1 MSDKQLSDRYLD
13 RLRRVDEDT
22 ALRRVRATAADLR
35 VWRREP
41 DFREAERGAL
51 AAPKATS
58 RCIGP
63 AEQLGLLGEDA
74 VVSDAMRERVA
85 GIAERIRDANRV

>member
-35 VWRREP
+35 VWRR
-41 DFREAERGAL
+41 DAGFREAERGAL
-51 AAPKATS
+51 GAPRATA
-58 RCIGP
+58 RVIGP
-63 AEQLGLLGEDA
+63 AEALGLLGEDA

-85 GIAERIRDANRV
+85 GIADRIRNDRV

>member
-1 MSDKQLSDRYLD
+1 MK
-13 RLRRVDEDT
+13 
-22 ALRRVRATAADLR
+22 RATDKIADAIKAGKPP
-35 VWRREP
+35 RRN
-41 DFREAERGAL
+41 G
-51 AAPKATS
+51 KS

-63 AEQLGLLGEDA
+63 AEALGLLGEDA